1 MSNVEPTAPEQRR
14 VVGIPFKPGVSGNP
28 VGRPRGSRNKLAD
41 AFVSDLRDLWAV
53 RGVEVLERVATDDP
67 ATLLKVVASLM
78 PKDLNLHH
86 DVTVD
91 VGDFAQRFRAAVALL
106 GNEPKVKVV
115 EHVTRKRR

>member
-1 MSNVEPTAPEQRR
+1 MSDTSEVIERDQQGRFLT
-14 VVGIPFKPGVSGNP
+14 GVKAGP
-28 VGRPRGSRNKLAD
+28 GRPLGSRNKLAD
-41 AFVSDLRDLWAV
+41 AFVTDLRDLWAV

-86 DVTVD
+86 DVSID
-91 VGDFAQRFRAAVALL
+91 VGDFATRFRAAVALL